1 MKILVDADACPVVKI
16 VEQEARLHD
25 TKVILF
31 CDTSHI
37 LCTDYSD
44 VKVVEAGRDA
54 VDFAL
59 VNQCEKG
66 DIVVT
71 QDYGVAAMIL
81 GKGAYG
87 IHQSGKWYT
96 EHNIDQLLLE
106 RHMAKKTRMRKG
118 RHHLKGPSKRTEED
132 NLRFKES
139 LKKLLKM
146 GMNG

>member
-37 LCTDYSD
+37 LRTDYSD
-44 VKVVEAGRDA
+44 VKVVETGRDA